1 MVMTAA
7 QLTRALGGRWHGR
20 YGTARCLV
28 HDDRSPSLSIVD
40 GKEGPV
46 VTCFAGCDW
55 REVRAE
61 LRRRG
66 FVDDGIRL
74 HQRAPDRNF
83 DRPKDTKSPKPAEGR
98 VGITDT
104 EDTTR
109 ALAIWAEAKQLG
121 DIALKYCIS
130 RGISELSLP
139 DIDGVLRFHPHCP
152 FGRGERHPCIV
163 ALWTDAITNQ
173 AQAIHRTA
181 LTPDGKK
188 LGRMSL
194 GPTAG
199 CVLRLWPDEL
209 VTLGLV
215 IGEGLETVLAAA
227 TRIEHRGTLL
237 QPAWA
242 VGDAGHLAKFPV
254 LAGIAALTILVDH
267 DEAGQRAA
275 RECRERWLAAGREV
289 TALIPNDFG
298 QDFNDIV
305 QKDPVS

>member
-1 MVMTAA
+1 LERSGGVTPSCSCRSGEAA
-7 QLTRALGGRWHGR
+7 
-20 YGTARCLV
+20 
-28 HDDRSPSLSIVD
+28 SL
-40 GKEGPV
+40 
-46 VTCFAGCDW
+46 
-55 REVRAE
+55 
-61 LRRRG
+61 
-66 FVDDGIRL
+66 
-74 HQRAPDRNF
+74 
-83 DRPKDTKSPKPAEGR
+83 R

-139 DIDGVLRFHPHCP
+139 NIDGVLRFHPHCP
-152 FGRGERHPCIV
+152 FGRSERHPCIV

-215 IGEGLETVLAAA
+215 IGDPAQVAIPCQHEPGVAHYTSLRPRL
-227 TRIEHRGTLL
+227 RSLFISHRG
-237 QPAWA
+237 
-242 VGDAGHLAKFPV
+242 AG
-254 LAGIAALTILVDH
+254 GSSILGVH
-267 DEAGQRAA
+267 
-275 RECRERWLAAGREV
+275 
-289 TALIPNDFG
+289 
-298 QDFNDIV
+298 
-305 QKDPVS
+305 

>member
-1 MVMTAA
+1 VMTAA

-83 DRPKDTKSPKPAEGR
+83 DRYNDTKSPKPAEGR

-139 DIDGVLRFHPHCP
+139 NIDGVLRFHPHCP
-152 FGRGERHPCIV
+152 FGRSERHPCIV
-163 ALWTDAITNQ
+163 AC
-173 AQAIHRTA
+173 
-181 LTPDGKK
+181 
-188 LGRMSL
+188 GRMRLRTRRKRS
-194 GPTAG
+194 TAPRSRLTAKNSAACHWARPPAAYFG
-199 CVLRLWPDEL
+199 C
-209 VTLGLV
+209 GL
-215 IGEGLETVLAAA
+215 T
-227 TRIEHRGTLL
+227 
-237 QPAWA
+237 
-242 VGDAGHLAKFPV
+242 
-254 LAGIAALTILVDH
+254 
-267 DEAGQRAA
+267 
-275 RECRERWLAAGREV
+275 
-289 TALIPNDFG
+289 
-298 QDFNDIV
+298 
-305 QKDPVS
+305 S